1 MRINNKVQKV
11 LIILLGALF
20 IIVIPSVLL
29 SFDSIA
35 FLFLVF
41 ITFIFGIAYLAEI
54 INIFIFIFE
63 EINKRYKNLYDLG
76 GKKRVRLE
84 FFTWLLIGLGLVLI
98 IHLIRIYE
106 LYHYWYFIPP
116 LLLISCV
123 VSVLVKQ
130 SRMAY
135 QKGGVKESIKLIST
149 WLAIVGGSI
158 LYFYLLFTN
167 TIIVLWTFGLLALII
182 IVQLIRL
189 YLFKK
194 K

>member
-1 MRINNKVQKV
+1 MQINNKVRKV

-20 IIVIPSVLL
+20 IIVIPSILL

-41 ITFIFGIAYLAEI
+41 ITFIFGIAYLVEI

-63 EINKRYKNLYDLG
+63 EISKRYKNLYDLG
-76 GKKRVRLE
+76 EKKRVRLE

-135 QKGGVKESIKLIST
+135 QKGGGKESIKLIST